1 MIPEQTVPTA
11 RWRRWALRAGL
22 AVLHATQRVT
32 PKPTVLLLRRTF
44 AAAGARQAEALV
56 RRAPADV
63 VTVVDERYDPADP
76 DALLDVYVP
85 AAHAAPGERLATIV
99 WTHGGAFVGGT
110 KDELAGWFRIL
121 AGHGFTVVAMR
132 YTLAPEG
139 RFPTPV
145 RQVSAALAHVVAH
158 AERLHVD
165 PDRLVL
171 AGDSAGSHITAQ
183 LAAAA
188 GDPGY
193 AELVGVVPS
202 VRVEQLRGLVLCCG
216 VYSVPDTRAPS
227 AGARFLRC
235 VLWAYSGNRR
245 FADDAAFVSAMSV
258 VDHVTER
265 FPATFLTVGNA
276 DPLLS
281 HSLDLE
287 ARLRALGVDVE
298 TRFFD
303 ADHEPPLG
311 HEYQF
316 AIDLADAQ
324 DTLARIVEFARR
336 RT

>member
-1 MIPEQTVPTA
+1 
-11 RWRRWALRAGL
+11 
-22 AVLHATQRVT
+22 
-32 PKPTVLLLRRTF
+32 
-44 AAAGARQAEALV
+44 
-56 RRAPADV
+56 
-63 VTVVDERYDPADP
+63 
-76 DALLDVYVP
+76 
-85 AAHAAPGERLATIV
+85 
-99 WTHGGAFVGGT
+99 
-110 KDELAGWFRIL
+110 
-121 AGHGFTVVAMR
+121 
-132 YTLAPEG
+132 
-139 RFPTPV
+139 
-145 RQVSAALAHVVAH
+145 
-158 AERLHVD
+158 
-165 PDRLVL
+165 
-171 AGDSAGSHITAQ
+171 
-183 LAAAA
+183 
-188 GDPGY
+188 
-193 AELVGVVPS
+193 
-202 VRVEQLRGLVLCCG
+202 
-216 VYSVPDTRAPS
+216 
-227 AGARFLRC
+227 

-258 VDHVTER
+258 VDHVTDR